1 MRGIRRAS
9 TGESVA
15 TITPAMD
22 EFVAFNFV
30 LLDASGG
37 PAQKVSVRERG
48 TRRERVDVVARQFRD
63 ALREGDPAD
72 ASPRGL
78 MLTHDFKLR
87 RQVGDSAGWLA
98 FLVDR
103 GDGTEERLED
113 VALVVF
119 AREDNGEAR
128 QVLKRLEPYTNLAG
142 LPPAPLVVAV
152 RLVPKVPSIISEWYG
167 KSVAGM
173 FADRS

>member
-1 MRGIRRAS
+1 
-9 TGESVA
+9 
-15 TITPAMD
+15 MD
-22 EFVAFNFV
+22 EFVGFNFV
-30 LLDASGG
+30 LLDAAGSPG
-37 PAQKVSVRERG
+37 QKVLVRERG
-48 TRRERVDVVARQFRD
+48 PRRERVDVVARQFRD

-72 ASPRGL
+72 TSPRGL

-87 RQVGDSAGWLA
+87 RQIGESAGWLE

-103 GDGTEERLED
+103 GDGTEERLEE

-119 AREDNGEAR
+119 VRDDSAEAR
-128 QVLKRLEPYTNLAG
+128 QVLKRLEPYVNLAN

-152 RLVPKVPSIISEWYG
+152 RLVPRVPSIVSEWYG

-173 FADRS
+173 FSDGP